1 MDGHTDRWVD
11 KEIDKL
17 IERQTYGQTDK
28 LIDRQTDG

>member
-1 MDGHTDRWVD
+1 MDGHTDRWLD
-11 KEIDKL
+11 KETDKL